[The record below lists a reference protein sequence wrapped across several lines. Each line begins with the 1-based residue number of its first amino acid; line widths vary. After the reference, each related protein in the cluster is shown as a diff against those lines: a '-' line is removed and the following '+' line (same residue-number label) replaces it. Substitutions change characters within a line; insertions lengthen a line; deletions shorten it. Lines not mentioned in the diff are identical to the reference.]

1 MSLMIYGD
9 MAAGATLRRA
19 AASLRGDLGRLG
31 QELVTGRTAQPIRH
45 LSGDL
50 AGLAGIEHRL
60 LTLAPQADKLAA
72 LGHHLAAQQTALGRL
87 AEAGQTIAA
96 QLNSA
101 GTAGLP
107 GPVQSAGQA
116 ARLAFDD
123 AVGVMNMRLFG
134 QALFA
139 GANPDGPALAQP
151 AAILDAALAATAGA
165 ATPAA
170 LVTALRD
177 WFADPAGF
185 EAASW
190 QGAPP
195 DPGGPRLTPDSRMGA
210 AVTAR
215 DPGIAGHLAAL
226 AAGAALAEGRFAG
239 DAAAQRTLVSAAG
252 QALMAADPGLIDLR
266 ARLGDAEARVDAA
279 LTRTRF
285 EAETLERAR
294 NDVVGLDPY
303 ATAARLEA
311 LRGALEQTYV
321 VTARLSRLS
330 LVEYLR

>member
-1 MSLMIYGD
+1 MNLMIFGD

-19 AASLRGDLGRLG
+19 AVSLRGDLDRLG
-31 QELVTGRTAQPIRH
+31 QELVTGQTAQPIRH

-50 AGLAGIEHRL
+50 AGLAEIEHRL
-60 LTLAPQADKLAA
+60 LTLAPQADRLAA
-72 LGHHLAAQQTALGRL
+72 LGQHLAAQQTALGRL
-87 AEAGQTIAA
+87 ADTSQTIAA
-96 QLNSA
+96 QLTS
-101 GTAGLP
+101 AGLP
-107 GPVQSAGQA
+107 GPVQGAGQA

-139 GANPDGPALAQP
+139 GADPDGQALAPP

-165 ATPAA
+165 ASPEA

-185 EAASW
+185 EAAAW

-195 DPGGPRLTPDSRMGA
+195 DPGGSRLTPDTRMGE

-215 DPGIAGHLAAL
+215 EPGIAGHLAAL
-226 AAGAALAEGRFAG
+226 AAGAAVAEGRFAG
-239 DAAAQRTLVSAAG
+239 DIAAQRALATAAG
-252 QALMAADPGLIDLR
+252 HALMGADAGLIDLR
-266 ARLGDAEARVDAA
+266 ARLGVSEERVDAA

-294 NDVVGLDPY
+294 NDLVGLDPY
-303 ATAARLEA
+303 ATAARLEV
-311 LRGALEQTYV
+311 LRGALEQTFV